1 MLQSS
6 LLIQSTCFTGRS
18 SKHGLVSALS
28 SPDVNRCFYQ
38 LFDKTK
44 CTFSTYVDVESY
56 HYRIIS
62 SSFNTLHQVS
72 SVDIPTCMCFQKQR
86 GSSALEK
93 DKKSTSRRL
102 KRAKQ
107 QKKTTARG
115 GCRNHC
121 SYTG

>member
-1 MLQSS
+1 MLTDVFINC
-6 LLIQSTCFTGRS
+6 LIKQNV
-18 SKHGLVSALS
+18 L
-28 SPDVNRCFYQ
+28 
-38 LFDKTK
+38 
-44 CTFSTYVDVESY
+44 FSTYVDVESY

-107 QKKTTARG
+107 QKQQREEDAEITAAIQAK
-115 GCRNHC
+115 HSQC
-121 SYTG
+121 SHICSWLYSHVCLSKQGF